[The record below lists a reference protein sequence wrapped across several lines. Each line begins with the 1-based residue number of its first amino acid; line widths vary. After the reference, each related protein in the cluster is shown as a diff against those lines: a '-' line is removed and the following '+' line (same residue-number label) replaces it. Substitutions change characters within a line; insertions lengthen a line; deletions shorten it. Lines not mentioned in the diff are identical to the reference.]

1 MQQASRELAIHSY
14 ELNYFEDSFTL
25 QLAQIQQHV
34 RTTRQRREG
43 PIRAALVERAQ
54 TMLRISR
61 MLDRAIQRL
70 GEQAQSLDRMTED
83 ALQLAPHQ
91 QEPQAN

>member
-1 MQQASRELAIHSY
+1 MQQASRELAIYSQ
-14 ELNYFEDSFTL
+14 EINYFEDSFSL

-70 GEQAQSLDRMTED
+70 GEQAQSLERMSEE
-83 ALQLAPHQ
+83 ALQMSHHPQ
-91 QEPQAN
+91 DPQAN

>member
-61 MLDRAIQRL
+61 MLDRTIQRL
-70 GEQAQSLDRMTED
+70 GEQAQSLNRMTEE
-83 ALQLAPHQ
+83 ARQLAPFQ
-91 QEPQAN
+91 PEPQAN